1 MARTRGRE
9 LMFVLVAG
17 ALATTASS
25 AAATGGCAEVQQ
37 LTAQGAS
44 AVEIANAF
52 NAPLA
57 AVQACLQPQGGAVSR
72 HAAVGPAGNAPI
84 NAVGPSPLGA
94 AGPPPLGAAGPPPL
108 GAAGPPPLG
117 APGPPPLGAAGPST
131 FRAGTT
137 ASSSSS
143 TTTKR

>member
-108 GAAGPPPLG
+108 GA
-117 APGPPPLGAAGPST
+117 PGPPPLGAAGPST